1 MNIKSLKSEILILHR
16 YVHDILVKYL
26 LSRVQRQ
33 LQSVKTSMTLRIRIL
48 SIERNLLNLEQLVL
62 PAIALQVLKTQYRHT
77 TIPSHEVQH
86 MLQLLLTQLIHILPK
101 P

>member
-16 YVHDILVKYL
+16 YVDYILVKYL
-26 LSRVQRQ
+26 PSRVQRQ

-48 SIERNLLNLEQLVL
+48 SIKRNLLDLEQLVL
-62 PAIALQVLKTQYRHT
+62 PTITLQILETQNRHS